1 MSLYHVTLFTY
12 HSYCQYMDIPIPLVC
27 FILSVNYR
35 GSIGYGQDNILSLLG
50 NVGSQDVKDVQVS
63 VHNSHNIFHVM
74 VLNIFT
80 CIQLFAAW

>member
-12 HSYCQYMDIPIPLVC
+12 HSYFQYMDIPIPLVC

-74 VLNIFT
+74 VLNICT